1 MTVAV
6 RAVPRTSERRN
17 YLVRRLADPAVLVC
31 GIVNVTPDSFSD
43 GGRHREPGC
52 AVRHARRLVDEGA
65 ELLDVGGESTRPG
78 SRPPSVDEE
87 LDRVIPVIEKLARTT
102 SVPISIDTSRPEVMR
117 EAVAAGAVMIN
128 DVRALRRDDALET
141 AAALD
146 VPVCLMHMQGTPVT
160 MQVAPS
166 YADVVAEVRGFLL
179 DRVDACHRAGIPFEH
194 LLVDPGFGFGKTLV
208 HNLELLAGL
217 RRIADIGYPVMAGL
231 SRKGMLGEITGRDV
245 TQRDVAS
252 AAAAMIAA
260 GNGASVVRVHDV
272 AGTVDAL
279 AVVNAVAEL

>member
-1 MTVAV
+1 
-6 RAVPRTSERRN
+6 
-17 YLVRRLADPAVLVC
+17 
-31 GIVNVTPDSFSD
+31 
-43 GGRHREPGC
+43 
-52 AVRHARRLVDEGA
+52 
-65 ELLDVGGESTRPG
+65 
-78 SRPPSVDEE
+78 
-87 LDRVIPVIEKLARTT
+87 
-102 SVPISIDTSRPEVMR
+102 
-117 EAVAAGAVMIN
+117 
-128 DVRALRRDDALET
+128 
-141 AAALD
+141 
-146 VPVCLMHMQGTPVT
+146 

-179 DRVDACHRAGIPFEH
+179 DRVDACHRAGIPSEH

>member
-6 RAVPRTSERRN
+6 RAVPRQSDRRN
-17 YLVRRLADPAVLVC
+17 RLVRRLVDPAVLVC

-52 AVRHARRLVDEGA
+52 AVRHALRLIDEGA

-78 SRPPSVDEE
+78 SDPPPVEEE
-87 LDRVIPVIEKLARTT
+87 LNRVIPVIEKLARTT

-117 EAVAAGAVMIN
+117 QAVAAGAVMIN
-128 DVRALRRDDALET
+128 DVRALRLDDALET
-141 AAALD
+141 AAALE
-146 VPVCLMHMQGTPVT
+146 VPVCLMHMQGTPTT

-166 YADVVAEVRGFLL
+166 YVDVVAEVRGFLR
-179 DRVDACHRAGIPFEH
+179 DRVDACCRAGIPAEH

-217 RRIADIGYPVMAGL
+217 RHIAAIGHPVMAGL

-260 GNGASVVRVHDV
+260 GNGASIVRVHDV

-279 AVVNAVAEL
+279 AVVNAVAGL